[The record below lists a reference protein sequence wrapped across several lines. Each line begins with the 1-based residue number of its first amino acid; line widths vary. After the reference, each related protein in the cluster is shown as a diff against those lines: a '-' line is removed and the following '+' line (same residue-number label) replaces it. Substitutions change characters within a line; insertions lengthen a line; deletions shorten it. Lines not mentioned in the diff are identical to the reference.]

1 MEVYST
7 FIATHKRFLCLLPLF
22 LFLSLCAACQKSEP
36 KVASSKTVPVPKQDI
51 DLTLDSSFVLE
62 LSKKEASSLLTSTE
76 VIAFYARRNYQLG
89 WFNNK
94 RMSCGATNFYTQL
107 KSYSLD
113 FEDNSLNNKLLDS
126 LMLAFE
132 NSPNAFL
139 LSQKQVQQLDILL
152 TVKYFDYAH
161 KVYGGTTK
169 KATDLEWFIPRKK
182 KNYQALLDT
191 LVSSELCKNL
201 QEPVNQYY
209 IRLRIQLKKYRTIQ
223 KQGGFPTI
231 AESKKTTKID
241 VNDSSFIQL
250 KRYLVLSG
258 DLALDDKT
266 IIFTESLSQALKAFQ
281 HRMGKKETGNM
292 NRETLLELNKP
303 IEERIQQMMVNMERL
318 RWIPVELEKKYIL
331 VNIPAF
337 KLHVFDDGQPIWATN
352 VVVGKAA
359 RQTSIFRGNLSQV
372 ILNPYWGVPTSIVR
386 NEMLPRIKKN
396 PHYLTNNHME
406 VYSGSK
412 VIDPTTIN
420 WAAYKGNVP
429 FDIRQKPGK
438 SNALGKMKFMFPNN
452 YHIYLHDTPSKSL
465 FGETSRAF
473 SHGCIRVENPI
484 WLAYYL
490 AKTTKSW
497 SNERIDETLETDQ
510 QTGIRITPTVPV
522 YIVYF
527 TAWVDDKGL
536 LNFRNDVYQLDA
548 KLANEIF

>member
-1 MEVYST
+1 
-7 FIATHKRFLCLLPLF
+7 
-22 LFLSLCAACQKSEP
+22 
-36 KVASSKTVPVPKQDI
+36 
-51 DLTLDSSFVLE
+51 
-62 LSKKEASSLLTSTE
+62 
-76 VIAFYARRNYQLG
+76 
-89 WFNNK
+89 
-94 RMSCGATNFYTQL
+94 
-107 KSYSLD
+107 
-113 FEDNSLNNKLLDS
+113 
-126 LMLAFE
+126 
-132 NSPNAFL
+132 
-139 LSQKQVQQLDILL
+139 
-152 TVKYFDYAH
+152 
-161 KVYGGTTK
+161 
-169 KATDLEWFIPRKK
+169 
-182 KNYQALLDT
+182 
-191 LVSSELCKNL
+191 
-201 QEPVNQYY
+201 
-209 IRLRIQLKKYRTIQ
+209 
-223 KQGGFPTI
+223 
-231 AESKKTTKID
+231 
-241 VNDSSFIQL
+241 
-250 KRYLVLSG
+250 
-258 DLALDDKT
+258 
-266 IIFTESLSQALKAFQ
+266 
-281 HRMGKKETGNM
+281 
-292 NRETLLELNKP
+292 
-303 IEERIQQMMVNMERL
+303 MERL

-497 SNERIDETLETDQ
+497 SNERIDEILETDQ